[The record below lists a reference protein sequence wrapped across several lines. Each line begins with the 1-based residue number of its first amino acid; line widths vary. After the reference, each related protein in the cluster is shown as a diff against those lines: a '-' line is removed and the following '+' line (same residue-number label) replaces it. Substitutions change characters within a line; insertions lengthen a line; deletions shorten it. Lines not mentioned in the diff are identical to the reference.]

1 LDVQLFYIHDH
12 LQSTGEE
19 IHLEDIPKTMY
30 GGNVKVA
37 KSRKTKRKPMTEAE
51 YLEDASEQPARK
63 AKKAK
68 KDKAFEAT
76 DSEVATMQE
85 EVEDLEADKILP
97 DRTRSGK
104 AATTS
109 MTAPKQPSIPKRK
122 RKHVVRKLKE
132 SKYVEEEEQGAEAT
146 QLVSR
151 EVRRK
156 RVKDEAIQRAL
167 ELAKQI
173 EVPASNIA
181 REDAAETAQEVIK
194 ADEVVQE
201 LAATEAEVLALV
213 TSEEAKEGNIAAS
226 EAPDSPEAP
235 EGISETL
242 HTDGEIVEL
251 GSSSSSDIR
260 STSPSSSSSTI
271 SSDLDDIPLS
281 KVYTSLNKT
290 LTPSPST
297 KTNKKQMIPL
307 CLCIPLLR
315 RD

>member
-1 LDVQLFYIHDH
+1 MEVLSRWLRAER
-12 LQSTGEE
+12 LRERMT
-19 IHLEDIPKTMY
+19 
-30 GGNVKVA
+30 KV
-37 KSRKTKRKPMTEAE
+37 E

-68 KDKAFEAT
+68 IEKASEAT
-76 DSEVATMQE
+76 GSEVATIQE

-109 MTAPKQPSIPKRK
+109 QSAREQHSIPKRK

-132 SKYVEEEEQGAEAT
+132 SKYVEDEEQVAEAT

-156 RVKDEAIQRAL
+156 KVNDDTVQRAL

-173 EVPASNIA
+173 EVLAASIA
-181 REDAAETAQEVIK
+181 REDAAKAAQEVIK
-194 ADEVVQE
+194 AAEVVQE
-201 LAATEAEVLALV
+201 LAATEAEGLALV
-213 TSEEAKEGNIAAS
+213 TSEEAQEGNTATS

-235 EGISETL
+235 KGISETL
-242 HTDGEIVEL
+242 HTDVEIFEL

-260 STSPSSSSSTI
+260 SNSPSSSSSTT
-271 SSDLDDIPLS
+271 SSDPDDMPLS
-281 KVYTSLNKT
+281 KVYSSLNKT
-290 LTPSPST
+290 LSPSPST
-297 KTNKKQMIPL
+297 KTTKKPDDTFVPMYPSVEERLISMQQEGLMHVRIYL
-307 CLCIPLLR
+307 QITHYNHL
-315 RD
+315 